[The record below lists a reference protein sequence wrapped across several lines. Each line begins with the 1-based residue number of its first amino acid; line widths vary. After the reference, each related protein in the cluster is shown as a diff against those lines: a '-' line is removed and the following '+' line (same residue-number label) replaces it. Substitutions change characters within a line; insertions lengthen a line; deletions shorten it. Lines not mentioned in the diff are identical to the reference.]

1 MGCGIRIE
9 SKRVGLIMSARM
21 VLKDAAAAD
30 ATSARCCP
38 GAIRPSSTSIGTMF
52 APRAAMAAPFTRSIT
67 VWLPVPLAL
76 ADAATAAGSVSCMQG
91 NHRL

>member
-1 MGCGIRIE
+1 MGCGIRLE
-9 SKRVGLIMSARM
+9 RNRAGLSMSSRM

-52 APRAAMAAPFTRSIT
+52 APRAATAAPFTRSIT

-76 ADAATAAGSVSCMQG
+76 AAAATAAGSVSCRQG
-91 NHRL
+91 NQRL